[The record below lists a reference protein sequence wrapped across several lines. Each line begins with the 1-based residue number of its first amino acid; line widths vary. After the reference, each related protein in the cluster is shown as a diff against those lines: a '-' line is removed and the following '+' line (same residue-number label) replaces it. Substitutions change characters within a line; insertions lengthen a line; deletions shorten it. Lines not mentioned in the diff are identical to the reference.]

1 MQVVYDNAGQY
12 LRVENTAAT
21 GPLRFTD
28 QFGKPIPAN
37 VPLFKPSGIS
47 QTGVPADVRN
57 ALTHFKDK
65 N

>member
-1 MQVVYDNAGQY
+1 VLKNA
-12 LRVENTAAT
+12 AAT

-37 VPLFKPSGIS
+37 VPLFKPSGTS
-47 QTGVPADVRN
+47 QTGVLADVRN